1 MSVNLC
7 QCAMRSVI
15 VQPIFFS
22 VGERLGGGGGLP
34 TLILIPFAHKPV
46 KEMQIQN
53 ECRILVNYTN

>member
-22 VGERLGGGGGLP
+22 VGERRGGGVLP

>member
-22 VGERLGGGGGLP
+22 VGERLGGGVLP
-34 TLILIPFAHKPV
+34 TLILIPFAHKSV